1 MARSWRRASIA
12 GVALVALLT
21 LVLVPAARAA
31 EFIEGGEVVIAAGEV
46 IQDDLY
52 VSAGSLVVDGTVLGD
67 LVATGGTITVNGR
80 VEGDVLAAGQSVR
93 INGTVLDDV
102 RAVAAVIELG
112 ENARIGG
119 DAILAGFSLNAFQ
132 GAQVAGDL
140 AWGGGQ
146 ALMAADVGDDLLAGT
161 GSLQLNGSVG
171 GDAQL
176 SVGGAD
182 EPPPF
187 FPSQFIP
194 GMPAVP
200 TVPSGLTFGSGAAVA
215 GNLDYASTQPAD
227 IPPGV
232 VAGKVQFTQEVTEQA
247 ERRQTLS
254 AVSFVLGRLRRFVG
268 LLLIGLLLLWLAR
281 RPLKRAVE
289 TLQQEPLASLGWGL
303 LAGLL
308 LLAAAAAIGG
318 VTLLLAGLFGLFTME
333 ALATTVAFLGVVV
346 LGLLAL
352 AAAVAIVWLAPVAV
366 SVWIGRWILRR
377 LKPTAADGRF
387 GPFLL
392 GLVVYVL
399 LSAIPW
405 VGALVTIAVAIWGLG
420 AWALAVKDLR
430 HEIRV
435 EAAAEPSWF

>member
-1 MARSWRRASIA
+1 MARSWSRASVA

-52 VSAGSLVVDGTVLGD
+52 VSAGTLVVDGTVLGD
-67 LVATGGTITVNGR
+67 LVATGATITVNGR
-80 VEGDVLAAGQSVR
+80 VEGDVIAAGQLVR
-93 INGTVLDDV
+93 INGIVQDDV
-102 RAVAAVIELG
+102 RAAAAVIELG
-112 ENARIGG
+112 EDARIAG
-119 DAILAGFSLNAFQ
+119 DAVLAGFSLNAFP

-140 AWGGGQ
+140 VWGGGQ
-146 ALMAADVGDDLLAGT
+146 ALIAADVGDDLLAGT
-161 GSLQLNGSVG
+161 AALQLNGSIG
-171 GDAQL
+171 GDAKL
-176 SVGGAD
+176 SVGGPD

-187 FPSQFIP
+187 FPSQFMP

-200 TVPSGLTFGSGAAVA
+200 SVPGGLTFGPSAAIA
-215 GNLDYASTQPAD
+215 GNLDYASTQAAD

-232 VAGKVQFTQEVTEQA
+232 VAGTVQFTQEVTEQA

-254 AVSFVLGRLRRFVG
+254 AVSFLLGRLRRFVG

-289 TLQQEPLASLGWGL
+289 TLEQQPLASLGWGI
-303 LAGLL
+303 LALLL

-318 VTLLLAGLFGLFTME
+318 LMLLLAGLLGLFTMQ
-333 ALATTVAFLGVVV
+333 ALATTFAFLGMVS

-366 SVWIGRWILRR
+366 CLWTGRWVLRR
-377 LKPTAADGRF
+377 LRPTAANARV
-387 GPFLL
+387 GPFVL

-399 LSAIPW
+399 LTAIPW
-405 VGALVTIAVAIWGLG
+405 VGALVTIAAAVWGLG

-430 HEIRV
+430 HDIRV
-435 EAAAEPSWF
+435 EASPEPSWF